1 VDYIGITLLAL
12 GGALLTIPLVWGGS
26 LYSWNSAHVIPF
38 LIIGP
43 FLLITFGI
51 YGKFIIWLTRLMLI
65 MVIEWKGRADGIL
78 HHEFFDSISF
88 PILLVYGFVDGMLLY
103 GTSLYIPNQMRQ
115 MYTTEPLG
123 VAIGYLCFNG
133 PIIAGHF
140 FWGFVMTKTNN
151 IRISLL
157 VASLG
162 LTLFCGLATLA
173 NPRNLA
179 LFEGMLAAI
188 GFLTSATQVIPT
200 AGVGLV
206 VPHHLIATGNTV
218 LGTARALGGAL
229 GIAIFTTV
237 YNAKTAISI
246 PAAVIPVLN
255 KVGIPPQ
262 MAPTIITVVTNAPQA
277 LAQVPGLTPESIDE
291 IIYASRAGA
300 SMGFTNVW
308 FCFMAASAVC
318 FILSFFLTDV
328 KDRMTNHVESELDPT
343 RTVPKDVA
351 PV

>member
-1 VDYIGITLLAL
+1 
-12 GGALLTIPLVWGGS
+12 
-26 LYSWNSAHVIPF
+26 
-38 LIIGP
+38 
-43 FLLITFGI
+43 
-51 YGKFIIWLTRLMLI
+51 MLI

-78 HHEFFDSISF
+78 HHEFFNSISF

-115 MYTTEPLG
+115 MYTTEPFG

-262 MAPTIITVVTNAPQA
+262 MAPTIIRVVTNAPQA
-277 LAQVPGLTPESIDE
+277 LAQVPGLTPGLIDE

-300 SMGFTNVW
+300 SMGFRNVW
-308 FCFMAASAVC
+308 FCFMAASAMC

-328 KDRMTNHVESELDPT
+328 KHRMTNHVESELEPT
-343 RTVPKDVA
+343 RTVTKDVA

>member
-1 VDYIGITLLAL
+1 
-12 GGALLTIPLVWGGS
+12 
-26 LYSWNSAHVIPF
+26 
-38 LIIGP
+38 
-43 FLLITFGI
+43 
-51 YGKFIIWLTRLMLI
+51 

-78 HHEFFDSISF
+78 HHEFFNSISF
-88 PILLVYGFVDGMLLY
+88 PVLLVYGFVDGMLLY

-133 PIIAGHF
+133 PIIA
-140 FWGFVMTKTNN
+140 FVMTKTNN

-229 GIAIFTTV
+229 GFAIFTTV

-246 PAAVIPVLN
+246 PAAVIPALN
-255 KVGIPPQ
+255 KVGISPQ

-277 LAQVPGLTPESIDE
+277 LAQVPDLTPESIDE
-291 IIYASRAGA
+291 IIYASRTGA

-328 KDRMTNHVESELDPT
+328 KDMMTNHVESELEPT
-343 RTVPKDVA
+343 RTVTKDVA
-351 PV
+351 PVST